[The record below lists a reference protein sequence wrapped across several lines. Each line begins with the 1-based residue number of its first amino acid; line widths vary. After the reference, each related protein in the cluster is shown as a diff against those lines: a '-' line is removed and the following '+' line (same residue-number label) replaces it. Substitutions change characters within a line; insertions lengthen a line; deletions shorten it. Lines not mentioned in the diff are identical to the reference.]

1 MTCWKPVAM
10 NRDAAVLA
18 GVLAFFAFF
27 PRTARSAPRCPSFG
41 LQAAQSSSDHLEYP
55 LLEPGKSFERALTG
69 GEDHTFQ
76 IALSN
81 GEYAGVIVEQRG
93 IDVVVQVLD
102 ASGKLL
108 AEFDSESRKEGQEFL
123 GLVADSGEG
132 YRLRIKAVYP
142 RTASGRYEIRFAETR
157 SASESER
164 SIFESHKLRTEAQA
178 QQDLGKYD
186 EAIRI
191 LDRALALAEIPSAPQ
206 DGYVGELLYRIGFLK
221 RLKGDHKEA
230 ERLFERAVTV
240 DQRVLGREHPQTA
253 DALRGWGNLYIAT
266 AEYAKAEPLLQESL
280 EISERT
286 LGSQHPTIAICLR
299 FLANLHGFLEDLDRA
314 RTYLERALTIAEKGL
329 APDDVT
335 LIAVVHDLGDI
346 YRVMGDFDR
355 AEPLLQRAADWVEK
369 KYGPEHI
376 QLASPLHNL
385 GTVAR
390 ERKEYARALTLYE
403 RAHAIREKAL
413 GPQHPDTV
421 RLLSSMAVVYVDQGD
436 FAKALELNLKALD
449 LLSISAGPYH
459 RATAYALDGVANSYA
474 AQGNLDLA
482 LQYRQR
488 YDEVLAKQIEWNLT
502 IGSDRER
509 LAYLHWISSQT
520 DRTVSFHVQEAP
532 DNPAARDL
540 ALSVLLQ
547 RKGRG
552 LDAMSGNMLALRE
565 RLNAD
570 DRKLLDELGETDTK
584 LAKLSLGGP
593 GKTSQSDWQK
603 QLADLGERRERLE
616 SAVSDRSAEFRAQ
629 SQPVTIAAVRN
640 TIPADAALIEFASYR
655 TFDPKKSESHA
666 YGQARYVVY
675 VLRSSGDVQWRD
687 LGPVDQVDAALAA
700 LREALRDQRRTDVRE
715 LARSADR
722 KIMESVRSLIGDAKQ
737 ILVSPDGALNLIPFE
752 ALLDEQGHYLLE
764 RYSISYLTTGRDLLR
779 FQVPRKSKGS
789 PVLLANPFFGE
800 PGETVIA
807 QARRGNKEFAHA
819 VAARRS
825 ITVGDSV
832 SSMYFAPLAG
842 TAREASAIQS
852 LFPEAR
858 LLTGEQATKAALKSI
873 PAPSILHIATHG
885 FFLEDA
891 TGQTAPSNG
900 SGTRASGEST
910 KVESPLLRSGLAL
923 AGANRTK
930 RSSTGDD
937 GILTALEASNLN
949 LWGTRLVTLSA
960 CDTGVGEI
968 KNGEG
973 VYGLR
978 RAFFLAGT
986 ESLVMSLWPVSDYV
1000 TRELMTQYYAGLKK
1014 SLGRGEA
1021 LRQAQLAMLKRKGR
1035 EHPFYWASFI
1045 QAGEWGPL

>member
-1 MTCWKPVAM
+1 MTWCQKPVAR
-10 NRDAAVLA
+10 NRSAAVLA

-27 PRTARSAPRCPSFG
+27 QGTARPAPRCPSFA
-41 LQAAQSSSDHLEYP
+41 LEPRQSSSEHQEYP
-55 LLEPGKSFERALTG
+55 VLEPGKSFDGALTG

-76 IALSN
+76 IAVSN

-93 IDVVVQVLD
+93 IDIVVQVLD
-102 ASGKLL
+102 PSGKLL
-108 AEFDSESRKEGQEFL
+108 AEFDSESRKEGREFV

-142 RTASGRYEIRFAETR
+142 RAAPGRYEIRFAETR
-157 SASESER
+157 SASESDR
-164 SIFESHKLRTEAQA
+164 SIFESHKLYTEAQA
-178 QQDLGKYD
+178 QLNLGKYD

-191 LDRALALAEIPSAPQ
+191 LDRAVALAEIPSAPE
-206 DGYVGELLYRIGFLK
+206 DAYVGELLYRIALLK
-221 RLKGDHKEA
+221 RIKGDYKEA

-286 LGSQHPTIAICLR
+286 LGSEHPTIALCLR
-299 FLANLHGFLEDLDRA
+299 LLANLHGFLEDLERA
-314 RTYLERALTIAEKGL
+314 RTYLERALAIAEKGL
-329 APDDVT
+329 QPDDVT

-346 YRVMGDFDR
+346 YRVLGDFDR

-385 GTVAR
+385 GNVAQ
-390 ERKEYARALTLYE
+390 ERKEYARALALYE

-421 RLLSSMAVVYVDQGD
+421 RLLGSMAIVYVAQGN
-436 FAKALELNLKALD
+436 FQKALELNQQALD
-449 LLSISAGPYH
+449 LLSLSVGPYH
-459 RATAYALDGVANSYA
+459 RATAAALDGIAKAYA
-474 AQGNLDLA
+474 AEGHLDLA
-482 LQYRQR
+482 LEYQQR

-509 LAYLHWISSQT
+509 LAYLHWVSSQT

-540 ALSVLLQ
+540 ALSVLLE

-552 LDAMSGNMLALRE
+552 LDAMSGSITALRE
-565 RLNAD
+565 RLNPE

-584 LAKLSLGGP
+584 LANLSLGGP
-593 GKTSQSDWQK
+593 GKTLREDWQK

-629 SQPVTIAAVRN
+629 WQPVTIAAVRN
-640 TIPADAALIEFASYR
+640 TIPADAALVEFASYR
-655 TFDPKKSESHA
+655 TFDPKKTESHA
-666 YGQARYVVY
+666 YGESRYVVY
-675 VLRSSGDVQWRD
+675 VLRGSGDVQWRD
-687 LGPVDQVDAALAA
+687 LGPTEQVDARLAA
-700 LREALRDQRRTDVRE
+700 LREALRDPRRTNVRD

-722 KIMESVRSLIGDAKQ
+722 LVMESVRSLLGNAKQ

-779 FQVPRKSKGS
+779 FQVPRKSNGG
-789 PVLLANPFFGE
+789 PVLFANPAFGE

-807 QARRGNKEFAHA
+807 EARRDKEFARA

-842 TAREASAIQS
+842 TAREADAIQS

-858 LLTGEQATKAALKSI
+858 LLTGQQATKTALKGI
-873 PAPSILHIATHG
+873 HAPSILHVATHG
-885 FFLEDA
+885 FFLEDVA
-891 TGQTAPSNG
+891 EQTAPSS

-910 KVESPLLRSGLAL
+910 RVESPLLRSGLAL

-930 RSSTGDD
+930 RNNAGDD

-960 CDTGVGEI
+960 CDTGVGEV

-1014 SLGRGEA
+1014 GLGRGEA
-1021 LRQAQLAMLKRKGR
+1021 LRQAQLAMLNRKGR